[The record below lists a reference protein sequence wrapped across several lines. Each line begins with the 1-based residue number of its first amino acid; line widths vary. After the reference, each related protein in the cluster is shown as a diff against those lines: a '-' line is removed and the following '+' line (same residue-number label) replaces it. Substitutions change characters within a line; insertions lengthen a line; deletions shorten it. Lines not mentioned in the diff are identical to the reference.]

1 MYKQYKYKV
10 IIPNPEKE
18 NEKIEKLLHE
28 KVDVLNF
35 LEINSNT
42 FQRICNDTL
51 KCSQKETQRLYG
63 IKIEKLK
70 VVKVKQK
77 KEKIDTQKEKSAEF
91 AKLLMT
97 KL

>member
-1 MYKQYKYKV
+1 MSNQYKYKI

-18 NEKIEKLLHE
+18 NETIEKLLHE
-28 KVDVLNF
+28 KADVLNF
-35 LEINSNT
+35 LEINTNT
-42 FQRICNDTL
+42 FQRICNGTL

-70 VVKVKQK
+70 VVKQK
-77 KEKIDTQKEKSAEF
+77 KEKPNTQKEKSIEF
-91 AKLLMT
+91 AKTLLT

>member
-1 MYKQYKYKV
+1 MEKQYKYKV

-18 NEKIEKLLHE
+18 NETIEKLLHE

-35 LEINSNT
+35 LEINTNT
-42 FQRICNDTL
+42 FQRICNETL

-70 VVKVKQK
+70 VVKQK
-77 KEKIDTQKEKSAEF
+77 KEKPNTQKEKSIEF
-91 AKLLMT
+91 AKTLLT
-97 KL
+97 KI

>member
-1 MYKQYKYKV
+1 MINQYKYKV

-18 NEKIEKLLHE
+18 NETIEKLLNE
-28 KVDVLNF
+28 KIDVLNF
-35 LEINSNT
+35 LEINTNT
-42 FQRICNDTL
+42 FQRICNGTL

-70 VVKVKQK
+70 VVKQK
-77 KEKIDTQKEKSAEF
+77 KEKPNTQKEKSTEF
-91 AKLLMT
+91 AKTLLT